1 MQAQKKTIKE
11 TFDNI
16 NLSSCVDAIK
26 LIFGQSEKF
35 WVSSEEDKLH
45 KLAQN
50 LKQIAD
56 DYLRSG
62 DTFRKDLLADLSE
75 YAFVLHQQLVLDTY
89 DSSPE
94 EIHNYIQREHICLDN
109 IQRSYK
115 NFIQAE
121 LMNSLK
127 IGYDEA
133 RVLIELERRNNLIYD
148 DF

>member
-1 MQAQKKTIKE
+1 MQAPKKTIKE

-16 NLSSCVDAIK
+16 NPSSCVDAIK
-26 LIFGQSEKF
+26 LIFEQSEKL

-45 KLAQN
+45 RLAQN

-62 DTFRKDLLADLSE
+62 DTFRKDLLVDLSE
-75 YAFVLHQQLVLDTY
+75 YTFILHQQLVLDTY

-109 IQRSYK
+109 IRRSYK

-121 LMNSLK
+121 LTNSLK

-133 RVLIELERRNNLIYD
+133 RVLIELDGKYNLNFD